1 MSPGPAIYL
10 GGFERKSS
18 PVILLGPP
26 DSPRC
31 ALGASHTD
39 DHGAPAK
46 PKTTSA
52 RSSPPKTRVLH
63 SLVLGQPRHML
74 FQHQQQTLGEQ
85 PCCALAPACSL
96 LPVAWILD
104 RDACSRCG
112 ANICAHL
119 RNCEYESRF
128 SCAGK
133 FSPFCGGARVQLF
146 FSSVGD
152 PASFGTGAVSTSG
165 GGAHVSHVPGDASL
179 SQPKKHPVSASPK
192 PSTTVDRADAEHVGK
207 DSAWQSPDLDT
218 GVHLFPS

>member
-1 MSPGPAIYL
+1 MFPLNHAERKPARMSPGPAIYL

-85 PCCALAPACSL
+85 VRRMNEGSQIQRTI
-96 LPVAWILD
+96 V
-104 RDACSRCG
+104 
-112 ANICAHL
+112 
-119 RNCEYESRF
+119 
-128 SCAGK
+128 
-133 FSPFCGGARVQLF
+133 
-146 FSSVGD
+146 
-152 PASFGTGAVSTSG
+152 VSE
-165 GGAHVSHVPGDASL
+165 SHV
-179 SQPKKHPVSASPK
+179 
-192 PSTTVDRADAEHVGK
+192 
-207 DSAWQSPDLDT
+207 
-218 GVHLFPS
+218 VH